1 MTWSG
6 RKLLAAMSLAGAVAL
21 GGCAYDNGY
30 YGGVSA
36 GSGYYGGGGY
46 YDDYY
51 GPGGYGPAYGWY
63 GDYYY
68 PGNGYY
74 VFDRGGRRHRWND
87 NQRRYWE
94 GRRGDRGDR
103 VGRGERGD
111 HWRGSLARPEEGR
124 LYRDGRRV
132 RDGSWRGRDRG
143 ATTANPPAVRR
154 EPRAERPRGSSDSRN
169 SGRSNAGSGSSTTR
183 SDGTHWRGT
192 LRR

>member
-21 GGCAYDNGY
+21 GGCAYDDGY

-94 GRRGDRGDR
+94 GRRGDRGDQ
-103 VGRGERGD
+103 VDRGERGD

-132 RDGSWRGRDRG
+132 RDGNWRGRDRG
-143 ATTANPPAVRR
+143 DATANPPAVRR
-154 EPRAERPRGSSDSRN
+154 EPRTERPRGSVGGSDGQS
-169 SGRSNAGSGSSTTR
+169 SAGSGSSTTR